1 MTVAD
6 LLPSN
11 ASQLERDLSLTSD
24 VLPKLGPGTE
34 RVRTAKR
41 TDIPD
46 DVVPWLIYEYGLGEI
61 TPYVPDLRQALAEGI
76 QWQRVRGTRQAINIG
91 LGWIGFDALVE
102 ESEAGTLRWA
112 DFQMGL
118 DQAPNG
124 LEFTN
129 NVIQISRLSAPI
141 RSRLFRIYGGYD
153 HRRFRLDDH
162 QLSGGSWLCDDT
174 GVYLREDWPQLSFG
188 REHDAEGDLYA
199 GRTGA
204 QGIEHNYTDGGQ
216 YEDRMILSCSQLDEL
231 EWRTWHLDVSTVVV
245 SRGHLSVAGPWW
257 QQPSTWENVTWD
269 QALDWAGLVNRIAPP
284 LQFAKAGIY
293 LSDGWVLGDTNA
305 CFAAR
310 YEQEVGFG
318 ALLLSE
324 ADSATGEAILSEHV
338 GRLEY
343 QEWNERLEQQHAA
356 VAVAAADAASTVTI
370 SREHQRLLAYDDVFR
385 LDQHGLSEWLQLLTF
400 QSISRGHT
408 TSANGTA
415 RGARNWE
422 ETRWLDASTW
432 ENLQG
437 IQAYGQAEKTG
448 LYLSDSDVLSSTH
461 ATLGWPESERFDRIH
476 QATATE
482 DRQAFLTRQH
492 TRASQTTFV
501 LFAFYGWSD
510 SETWSVGASEG
521 WAAEAW
527 PAEMWV
533 EGNGYWNPTSPLI
546 ASSHQSTT

>member
-11 ASQLERDLSLTSD
+11 ASQLERDLSRTGN
-24 VLPKLGPGTE
+24 VLPKLGPGAE
-34 RVRTAKR
+34 RVRNAKH
-41 TDIPD
+41 TNIPD

-188 REHDAEGDLYA
+188 REHDTAGDLYA
-199 GRTGA
+199 GRAGA

-257 QQPSTWENVTWD
+257 QRPSSWENITWD
-269 QALDWAGLVNRIAPP
+269 QGLDWAGLVNRIAPP
-284 LQFAKAGIY
+284 LRYAKAGLY
-293 LSDGWVLGDTNA
+293 LSDGAVLGDTNA

-318 ALLLSE
+318 AMLLSE
-324 ADSATGEAILSEHV
+324 ADAATGEAILSEHV

-356 VAVAAADAASTVTI
+356 VAQPPADVIGALAVR
-370 SREHQRLLAYDDVFR
+370 REHQRLLAYDDVFR
-385 LDQHGLSEWLQLLTF
+385 LDQHGLSEWLPLVTQQAITRDHTLTGYGQNVTAVTWESVRWTDANKWLTLPLLGRQL
-400 QSISRGHT
+400 SRFHT
-408 TSANGTA
+408 T
-415 RGARNWE
+415 
-422 ETRWLDASTW
+422 ET
-432 ENLQG
+432 
-437 IQAYGQAEKTG
+437 
-448 LYLSDSDVLSSTH
+448 V
-461 ATLGWPESERFDRIH
+461 
-476 QATATE
+476 E
-482 DRQAFLTRQH
+482 DRQ
-492 TRASQTTFV
+492 SI
-501 LFAFYGWSD
+501 
-510 SETWSVGASEG
+510 
-521 WAAEAW
+521 AEASRTADHVIEADQTLFGDW
-527 PAEMWV
+527 LSRADWS
-533 EGNGYWNPTSPLI
+533 GYWNESVPLI